1 MECSLK
7 TNASFWKSFPFKEP
21 FYLFVLSWV
30 MRINSSVMDEMVWRV
45 KCHYGRRWAFIL
57 SSSQV
62 PWLLDDIF
70 WQWRKECVVLW
81 PFASVFFWPWRG
93 SSTQVT
99 GHESTLLEDNWADV
113 VQELGIKSIK
123 ESCRAGWI
131 IDWLLFWLAGSP
143 RVKCSDK
150 QILYQYRNHIDQ
162 MKESEYLFLSPD
174 LDGKSQE
181 LYPAV

>member
-1 MECSLK
+1 MSHENKFQCHGWNSLEGQMSLWK
-7 TNASFWKSFPFKEP
+7 KVSFYIVFITGAVAFRWHI
-21 FYLFVLSWV
+21 LTVT
-30 MRINSSVMDEMVWRV
+30 WRV
-45 KCHYGRRWAFIL
+45 CCTVTLCQRL
-57 SSSQV
+57 
-62 PWLLDDIF
+62 
-70 WQWRKECVVLW
+70 
-81 PFASVFFWPWRG
+81 FWPWRG